1 MIPTDPPVLEVGSND
16 YVWGRFADR
25 LKSDVSTVGIELQVI
40 APDGTP
46 GAWASPDLTDETE
59 ASSGVLRAA
68 VKFSA
73 VTPGEYRLRGRL
85 TDTPTVT
92 VLTCGI
98 FRVA

>member
-59 ASSGVLRAA
+59 AS
-68 VKFSA
+68 
-73 VTPGEYRLRGRL
+73 PGEYRLRGRL